1 MSMKKVLFHE
11 RQYFRQAAVW
21 IMLAAID
28 LVVVASLVYMLTME
42 RDAGDQAALWA
53 IYGSL
58 LLSLLMTWMFLRTC
72 LEVKVTTSGIHYRF
86 TLFQREPRL
95 LEPAMVQ
102 EWAIRDIRPVM
113 EFGGFGIRKS
123 KNVTAYLVSG
133 KKAIVFDLK
142 DGKKLVIGTQK
153 PDSMESALRQLI
165 H

>member
-1 MSMKKVLFHE
+1 MRMEKVLFHE
-11 RQYFRQAAVW
+11 RQYFRQAAIW
-21 IMLAAID
+21 ILVAATD

-42 RDAGDQAALWA
+42 QDSADQAALWA

-58 LLSLLMTWMFLRTC
+58 LLCLVMTGMFLRSC

-86 TLFQREPRL
+86 TLFQRKPRL
-95 LEPAMVQ
+95 LEPAMVRQ
-102 EWAIRDIRPVM
+102 WVIRDIRPVM

-123 KNVTAYLVSG
+123 KNGTAYLVSG
-133 KKAIVFDLK
+133 KKAVIFDLN

-153 PDSMESALRQLI
+153 PDALESALRQLI